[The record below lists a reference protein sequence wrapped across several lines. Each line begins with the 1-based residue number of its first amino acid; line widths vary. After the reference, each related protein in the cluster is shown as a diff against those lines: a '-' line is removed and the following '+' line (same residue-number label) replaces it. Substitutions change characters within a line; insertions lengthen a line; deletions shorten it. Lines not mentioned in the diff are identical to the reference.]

1 MVQLLA
7 DTGDCVT
14 SYDPHSSS
22 YDTCITSALHS
33 LLLAEFGCTVSS
45 TAVLQR
51 CLDLLQVPWLPDRRQ
66 ICQLPG
72 ESGLALSSYQSNRRN
87 QHNLCPEPCVFTNLY
102 FGPPVTG
109 LPQRPATAELVLYFR
124 KSIKVCQ

>member
-1 MVQLLA
+1 M
-7 DTGDCVT
+7 
-14 SYDPHSSS
+14 
-22 YDTCITSALHS
+22 
-33 LLLAEFGCTVSS
+33 SS
-45 TAVLQR
+45 TAVLQ
-51 CLDLLQVPWLPDRRQ
+51 CWQELLQVPWLPNRRQ
-66 ICQLPG
+66 VCQLPG

-102 FGPPVTG
+102 FGPPVITD